1 MLKSISVVAAVAA
14 ALCFATTAYAAGQK
28 GPKSEEDDTP
38 KPLPPLQKN
47 FPLDQTWSLGS
58 STASPCRPDWTSA

>member
-14 ALCFATTAYAAGQK
+14 ALCFATGAYAAQK
-28 GPKSEEDDTP
+28 GPQTEDPDAPP

-47 FPLDQTWSLGS
+47 FPLDQTWSLKELKIGR
-58 STASPCRPDWTSA
+58 AHV